1 MTTVTSISQFNY
13 LTKLSVEKA
22 KKNRKGCDVIKLK
35 SFSLVFN
42 LDQSIKML
50 LNSSL
55 QGIFNL
61 TFYQGVFMC
70 LKVLEL
76 MNTKFPFGSFIND
89 A

>member
-1 MTTVTSISQFNY
+1 MTTVTSINQFNY

-35 SFSLVFN
+35 SLVFN
-42 LDQSIKML
+42 LDQSIKKML
-50 LNSSL
+50 LNPSL

-70 LKVLEL
+70 FKVLEL
-76 MNTKFPFGSFIND
+76 MSTKFPFGSFIND